1 MAMNGSSISQT
12 KEAVWEGHIW
22 ATPVGSP
29 LEKVHAQ
36 GLERASSLVQSLI
49 GMNIAQSPCTS
60 QALEASHLPSVK
72 ANMQRCP
79 CRELQLVSR

>member
-1 MAMNGSSISQT
+1 MAMNGSLISQT
-12 KEAVWEGHIW
+12 REAVWEGHIW

-49 GMNIAQSPCTS
+49 GMNIALYFSGSGSKSSSFC
-60 QALEASHLPSVK
+60 
-72 ANMQRCP
+72 
-79 CRELQLVSR
+79 